1 MGGDM
6 QPQGQSQV
14 ISNLVDFGLGL
25 QEAGDAPRWHHEGGR
40 EPTGEDLGPLGLLR
54 LETGVPE
61 RTKAELAALGWKLGA
76 TDGGFGGY
84 ECIERFPG
92 RYAAATEMR
101 KDGTALAY

>member
-1 MGGDM
+1 M
-6 QPQGQSQV
+6 
-14 ISNLVDFGLGL
+14 VDHGLAV
-25 QEAGDAPRWHHEGGR
+25 QEAGDAPRWHHEGGH
-40 EPTGEDLGPLGLLR
+40 EPTGEDLGPLGVLR

-61 RTKAELAALGWKLGA
+61 KTKAELAALGWKFGP

-101 KDGTALAY
+101 KDGTALGY